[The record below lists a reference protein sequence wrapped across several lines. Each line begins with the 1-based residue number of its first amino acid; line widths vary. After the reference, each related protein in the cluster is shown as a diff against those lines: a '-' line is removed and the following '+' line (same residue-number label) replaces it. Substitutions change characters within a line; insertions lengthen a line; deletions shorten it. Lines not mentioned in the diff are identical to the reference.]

1 MAQRELFPTDDVPT
15 SGPSKEEFQ
24 AQVWNLARR
33 IPLGKVTTYGAI
45 ATALGDKRA
54 ARQVGWAMSA
64 CPADVS
70 AIAHRVVNREGR
82 LTGGWAWGTVEAMRH
97 LLEEEGVTFVDSD
110 LVDLDAHFWVPVADD
125 DDADDLFGVAVTR
138 ITDDENED
146 EPA

>member
-1 MAQRELFPTDDVPT
+1 MAQRELFPIDDASTSKPT
-15 SGPSKEEFQ
+15 QEEFQ
-24 AQVWNLARR
+24 ARVWNLARR
-33 IPLGKVTTYGAI
+33 IPRGNVTTYGAI

-97 LLEEEGVTFVDSD
+97 LLEDEGVTFTEADRVN
-110 LVDLDAHFWVPVADD
+110 LDAHFWVPVVDGD
-125 DDADDLFGVAVTR
+125 DDAVDDLFGVAVTR
-138 ITDDENED
+138 IEDDED
-146 EPA
+146 